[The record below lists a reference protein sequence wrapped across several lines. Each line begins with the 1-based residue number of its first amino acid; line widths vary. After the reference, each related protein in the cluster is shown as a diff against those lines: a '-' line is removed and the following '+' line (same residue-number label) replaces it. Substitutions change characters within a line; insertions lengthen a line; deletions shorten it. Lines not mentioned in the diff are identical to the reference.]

1 LKPSRRDGRA
11 SRPEAG
17 RKGEKDGYF
26 DELCR
31 FFFTFSSKFSSS
43 KITLHFVIL
52 LFLLMILMTRGR
64 YSPSK
69 VIPRWKC
76 KLVNGP

>member
-1 LKPSRRDGRA
+1 LDEDLSHLHSILVQHERWHEKLKPSRRDGRA

-31 FFFTFSSKFSSS
+31 FFFTFSSKFSS
-43 KITLHFVIL
+43 
-52 LFLLMILMTRGR
+52 
-64 YSPSK
+64 
-69 VIPRWKC
+69 
-76 KLVNGP
+76 